1 MPEKIQTIALRV
13 HKWLG
18 HKPPPPRLFGGLQIL
33 APLAVQRAGRRDE
46 TALHT
51 P

>member
-1 MPEKIQTIALRV
+1 MPETIQIIALRV

-18 HKPPPPRLFGGLQIL
+18 HKPPPRLFGGLQIL